1 LCPKFAGIPGHLASP
16 ASGQSGQIE
25 SETLQNTSLTKM
37 TGCITRGE
45 PNVSRGGSHKDNFD
59 LCLILLSDGHWLV
72 TIVDF
77 SQILDFLVP
86 TYKS

>member
-1 LCPKFAGIPGHLASP
+1 MCPKFAGIPGHLASP

-59 LCLILLSDGHWLV
+59 LCMSHTFVRWPLASHNSGFFSDLRFLS
-72 TIVDF
+72 
-77 SQILDFLVP
+77 
-86 TYKS
+86 TYI